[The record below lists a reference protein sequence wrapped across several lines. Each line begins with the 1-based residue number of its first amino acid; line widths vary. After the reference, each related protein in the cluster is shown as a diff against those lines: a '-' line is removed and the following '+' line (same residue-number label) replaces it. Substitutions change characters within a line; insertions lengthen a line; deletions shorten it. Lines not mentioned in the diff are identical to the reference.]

1 MVHLKAISDP
11 VYRSP
16 TVILYNSHFL
26 FVAKMKVARSMLMLY
41 YSLCT
46 CYQKKL
52 NPLKY
57 IPTYSWIAKNLKHV
71 EPLMNFIKL
80 VFWCKL
86 KILRKTKVNVK
97 VNGFKKL
104 SIQSHEKLTKL
115 LIYFDFFIKSWYSDF
130 VSLQIV

>member
-46 CYQKKL
+46 CYQKKIES
-52 NPLKY
+52 PK
-57 IPTYSWIAKNLKHV
+57 IYSNIF
-71 EPLMNFIKL
+71 MNSKEFETCRASNE
-80 VFWCKL
+80 F
-86 KILRKTKVNVK
+86 
-97 VNGFKKL
+97 
-104 SIQSHEKLTKL
+104 
-115 LIYFDFFIKSWYSDF
+115 Y
-130 VSLQIV
+130 